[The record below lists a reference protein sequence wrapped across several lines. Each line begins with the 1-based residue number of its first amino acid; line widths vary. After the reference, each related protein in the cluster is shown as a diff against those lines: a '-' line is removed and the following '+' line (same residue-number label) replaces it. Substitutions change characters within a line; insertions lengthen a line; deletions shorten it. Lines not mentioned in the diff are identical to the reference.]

1 MSPRIE
7 ALIAKGRR
15 SLAAAR
21 RLADAGDD
29 DFAVSRAYYAMF
41 YLAEALL
48 LSLNLEF
55 SRHSAVV
62 TAFQQHFVR
71 PGALGRE
78 HYDAFRA
85 GFELRQTA
93 DYGVEVIT
101 TAREAGD
108 LLRRAEAFV
117 EAAEALLRRSG

>member
-1 MSPRIE
+1 MPRGAGALPRPGASLTPATTISP
-7 ALIAKGRR
+7 
-15 SLAAAR
+15 SH
-21 RLADAGDD
+21 D
-29 DFAVSRAYYAMF
+29 
-41 YLAEALL
+41 

-93 DYGVEVIT
+93 DYGAEVIT
-101 TAREAGD
+101 TAREAAD
-108 LLRRAEAFV
+108 LLRRGEAFV